1 MLTRRHIRVKVMQC
15 IYALIQSKNDSLDNQ
30 EKFLVASIENM
41 YTLYLL
47 LLSLLVEI
55 HEFEKDQFTKSKKK
69 YLETASDAYP
79 DKEKFIKNKLLHQ
92 LASNQLLKDEIAKRK
107 LKNWYL
113 NDKYVKLIHKELIE
127 SDAFKKY
134 MLSTESSYEADKA
147 IVLSLFKNII
157 APNDKIYD
165 YFEDNQL
172 TWLDDLPLVNTF
184 LLKLLKKAKES
195 AKASYF
201 LPPLLKDKEDMLF
214 AKQLFTK
221 TLLKNEALEKEI
233 EGKTPNWDKDRIA
246 DIDAI
251 LLKMA
256 ICELL
261 NFSSIPE
268 RVTINEFL
276 EIAKEYSTPK
286 SSIFINGILDK
297 LVKEYKAENRLNKV
311 GRGLL

>member
-15 IYALIQSKNDSLDNQ
+15 IYALIHSKNDSLDDQ
-30 EKFLVASIENM
+30 EKFLTESIENM

-47 LLSLLVEI
+47 LLSLLVEV
-55 HEFEKDQFTKSKKK
+55 HEFEKDQHTKSKKK

-79 DKEKFIKNKLLHQ
+79 DKEKFIRNKLLNQ
-92 LASNQLLKDEIAKRK
+92 LSSNQLLKDEFAKRK

-113 NDKYVKLIHKELIE
+113 NDKYVKLIHKELAE
-127 SDAFKKY
+127 SEAFEKY
-134 MLSTESSYEADKA
+134 MLSTESSYEEDKA
-147 IVLSLFKNII
+147 IVQSLFKNII
-157 APNDKIYD
+157 APNEKIYA
-165 YFEDNQL
+165 YFEDDQL
-172 TWLDDLPLVNTF
+172 TWIDDLPLVNTF
-184 LLKLLKKAKES
+184 LLKLLKKAKEGAS
-195 AKASYF
+195 SSYF
-201 LPPLLKDKEDMLF
+201 LPELLKDKEDMLF

-221 TLLKNEALEKEI
+221 TLLTNAELEKEI

-268 RVTINEFL
+268 KVTINEFL

-297 LVKEYKAENRLNKV
+297 LVKEYRAENRLNKL

>member
-15 IYALIQSKNDSLDNQ
+15 IYALMRSKDESLENQ
-30 EKFLVASIENM
+30 EKFLTDSILNM

-47 LLSLLVEI
+47 LLSLMVEV
-55 HEFEKDQFTKSKKK
+55 HTYGKNQLKLSKNK
-69 YLETASDAYP
+69 YLANKADHYP
-79 DKEKFIKNKLLHQ
+79 NQEKFINNSVLQELS
-92 LASNQLLKDEIAKRK
+92 SNQLLKDELSKRK

-113 NDKYVKLIHKELIE
+113 NDEYVKLIHKELIE
-127 SDAFKKY
+127 SDTFHNY
-134 MLSTESSYEADKA
+134 MLSTDHSFEEDKQL
-147 IVLSLFKNII
+147 VQSFFKNII
-157 APNDKIYD
+157 APNEKIYD
-165 YFEDNQL
+165 YFEDDKL
-172 TWLDDLPLVNTF
+172 TWVDDIPIVNTF
-184 LLKLLKKAKES
+184 LLKLLRQVKKEVKPN
-195 AKASYF
+195 YF
-201 LPPLLKDKEDMLF
+201 LPNLLKDKEDLKF
-214 AKQLFTK
+214 AQQLLTK
-221 TLLKNEALEKEI
+221 TLLNNDAWEKEI

-246 DIDAI
+246 DIDSI

-268 RVTINEFL
+268 KVTINEFL

-297 LVKEYKAENRLNKV
+297 LVKEYRAEGKLKKT